1 MRIDRVDLRAET
13 VPLATPYVLSFTTVT
28 AIAPHI
34 VTIALDDGSS
44 GRAETVALPGY
55 SRETSE
61 EIRAGLTA
69 LLPRLIGL
77 DPDAA
82 RQLARDELAAL
93 PFALSPVLTALD
105 LATGA
110 FVPPAATDVPLL
122 APLQAEAPAELLS
135 AARRLLDE
143 GYGTLKL
150 KIGRDLEGD
159 IAAVRALLDELPESA
174 RLRCDANE
182 AYDRTAAERFLEA
195 LHHPRRRLIELIEQP
210 LARDDWDGTQAL
222 ACVSPVP
229 LMLDEGIGT
238 EADID
243 RAAAAGAG
251 FIKLKLFKN
260 GAPSDLIALARRA
273 RERGLRVVLGNGVS
287 ADIGCLTEAWVYA
300 RHPDLFAGA
309 GEMNGFV
316 KITRSLLA
324 VSPELRRGRLIWR
337 RDPSAESPLTLR
349 EAHA

>member
-1 MRIDRVDLRAET
+1 M
-13 VPLATPYVLSFTTVT
+13 PLATPYVLSFTTVT
-28 AIAPHI
+28 TITAHI
-34 VTIALDDGSS
+34 VTLALDAGGV
-44 GRAETVALPGY
+44 GRAESVALPGY
-55 SRETSE
+55 SRESSE
-61 EIRAGLTA
+61 EIRAALAG
-69 LLPRLIGL
+69 LLPRLRGR

-82 RQLARDELAAL
+82 RRAARDELAAL

-110 FVPPAATDVPLL
+110 FVPPEAADVPLL
-122 APLQAEAPAELLS
+122 APLHAQNPAELLR

-150 KIGRDLEGD
+150 KIGRDPAADG
-159 IAAVRALLDELPESA
+159 AAVRALLDELPETA

-182 AYDRTAAERFLEA
+182 AYDRATAERFLEA
-195 LHHPRRRLIELIEQP
+195 LQHPRRRLIELVEQP
-210 LARDDWDGTQAL
+210 LPRDDWDGAQAL

-238 EADID
+238 AADID

-251 FIKLKLFKN
+251 FVKLKLFKN

-300 RHPDLFAGA
+300 SHPDLFTGA
-309 GEMNGFV
+309 GEMNGFA
-316 KITRSLLA
+316 KLTRPLLA
-324 VSPELRRGRLIWR
+324 CPPELRRGRLVWR
-337 RDPSAESPLTLR
+337 RAASPPNPLTLR
-349 EAHA
+349 DAHA